1 MATIKDVQYSMN
13 GEPLIKSRLGKALSG
28 LVTYKKDKDGNVI
41 YPSGKDWY
49 LFKLVGS
56 NKKGGVRLGN
66 VDDVMN
72 PKTKRVERVRLLSGV
87 DSIWVKD
94 QKDLP
99 KDYEKMNWVELRF
112 FRNQK
117 MLRIS
122 GNNQTALEFLRV
134 TNSNVGNPDR
144 VKGSRHEFYEYDSAV
159 AETEQF
165 EREEFELDM
174 ALLAKQAKEEDMKK
188 HASFLGIR
196 MVNEATGEQK
206 SADGIRRE
214 YVMSAKRSPDYFKQT
229 LGTPQIEIA
238 WLVKRAIAESL
249 IEIGREPGK
258 IFWANG
264 GGMIAAIPQ
273 GENAQD
279 YLTNLAETNNEEG
292 VRFKEQ
298 LKKVST

>member
-1 MATIKDVQYSMN
+1 MAKKADVDFALQ
-13 GEPLIKSRLGKALSG
+13 GEQQKQEGRSIEDSIINDINNDNETLSQ
-28 LVTYKKDKDGNVI
+28 VKYYV
-41 YPSGKDWY
+41 
-49 LFKLVGS
+49 FKLV
-56 NKKGGVRLGN
+56 NNTRKGGVYLPN
-66 VDDVMN
+66 IDDVLN
-72 PKTKRVERVRLLSGV
+72 PETGKVERMRLLSGISSV
-87 DSIWVKD
+87 WLKD
-94 QKDLP
+94 Q
-99 KDYEKMNWVELRF
+99 EKLTPEYV
-112 FRNQK
+112 RNNGRSPHFIRGTRLLQVPEHDET
-117 MLRIS
+117 MLTFMRLSSHNI
-122 GNNQTALEFLRV
+122 
-134 TNSNVGNPDR
+134 
-144 VKGSRHEFYEYDSAV
+144 GSKSKKAGSPYSFYEYDA
-159 AETEQF
+159 ALEEKRAF
-165 EREEFELDM
+165 EKEDFEIEMAIKAKGASVEE
-174 ALLAKQAKEEDMKK
+174 MKK

-196 MVNEATGEQK
+196 MVNEATGEPK